1 MSNLQNNIKLVNS
14 IPPNSVYI
22 PVNNMQ
28 DFNFDVYSYYNQYYA
43 SPYVTQQRRIL
54 RNYLN
59 NQQSIK
65 EANQNPFLNNNG
77 KKFNFLYT
85 YDQNYMIV
93 TQKNTINVFIRINN
107 SWCRFKQLPNNNY
120 GCAILA
126 NIIKQ
131 SKSQ

>member
-77 KKFNFLYT
+77 KKFNLLCKYFA
-85 YDQNYMIV
+85 V
-93 TQKNTINVFIRINN
+93 
-107 SWCRFKQLPNNNY
+107 P
-120 GCAILA
+120 
-126 NIIKQ
+126 IIF
-131 SKSQ
+131 

>member
-1 MSNLQNNIKLVNS
+1 MGPNLE
-14 IPPNSVYI
+14 
-22 PVNNMQ
+22 
-28 DFNFDVYSYYNQYYA
+28 A
-43 SPYVTQQRRIL
+43 S
-54 RNYLN
+54 
-59 NQQSIK
+59 
-65 EANQNPFLNNNG
+65 NQNPFLNNNG

-93 TQKNTINVFIRINN
+93 TQKNTINIFIRINN